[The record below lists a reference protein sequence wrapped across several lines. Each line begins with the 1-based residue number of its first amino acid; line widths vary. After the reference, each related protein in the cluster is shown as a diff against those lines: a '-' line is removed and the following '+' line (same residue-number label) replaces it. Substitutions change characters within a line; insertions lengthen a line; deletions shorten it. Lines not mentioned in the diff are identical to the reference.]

1 MYLDCTRSS
10 ELTYPLPG
18 IRVFPGEYNQGIFA
32 RLTKNA
38 KCGAEGEEY
47 QITHPTASINGLLRG
62 SLWVAICDSLYIT
75 CRGGK
80 RGEEDNGVRLRS
92 IVEYKDEVSQSALL
106 GVNKG
111 SLADYA
117 SPLQSWVMKAK
128 YALEGVIYEYE
139 AGKEDECDKIKS
151 VPQDRIVATIE
162 GTWKGQITWK
172 KKGDKVGDRGKR
184 ESLACVC

>member
-1 MYLDCTRSS
+1 MIS
-10 ELTYPLPG
+10 LPG

-32 RLTKNA
+32 RLTTNA

-62 SLWVAICDSLYIT
+62 SLWVAVCDSLFIT

-92 IVEYKDEVSQSALL
+92 IVEYKDEVGQIGLWGDES
-106 GVNKG
+106 
-111 SLADYA
+111 SLAEYLT
-117 SPLQSWVMKAK
+117 STQSWVMKAK
-128 YALEGVIYEYE
+128 YALEGVIYEYD

-172 KKGDKVGDRGKR
+172 KKGDKVGIGARQSGIFAFD
-184 ESLACVC
+184 S